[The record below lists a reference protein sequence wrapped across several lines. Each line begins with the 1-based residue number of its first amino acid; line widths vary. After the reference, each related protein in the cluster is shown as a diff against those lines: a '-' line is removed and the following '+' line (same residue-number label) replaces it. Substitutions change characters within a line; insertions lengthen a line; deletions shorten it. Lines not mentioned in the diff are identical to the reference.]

1 MNVPTQ
7 GGPNLRMRCS
17 GTHDRV
23 RPTGMLAMA
32 ISLRL
37 MGVLFVVLLGSL
49 GNAAEDWFDRVE
61 QALTFSAPSGEA
73 RFRVSGTIDVEG
85 YDVQLPA
92 PGVIDASRA
101 ELWNP
106 RLSVFVDAQFGS
118 QAYAFA
124 QARVDRGFDPGHRPG
139 EVRLDE
145 YALRLATWTATP
157 VVLQVGKFATIVGN
171 WATRHTSWSNP
182 FINAPLP
189 YEYLTGIWDTKA
201 IDTSGLL
208 LLWSHVRPGQRQ
220 AVTDVEKTLRV
231 PIVWG
236 PAYSSGVSVAGE
248 VGLFNYA
255 AEVKLGSLSSR
266 PEAWQHAWEQRH
278 HPTAAVRFGYRPS
291 PTWNF
296 GVSASSGAYLR
307 EFAEET
313 LPAGTS
319 RGDYRQTVFAADAM
333 FAWRHWQLWSEVYV
347 SRFEIPL
354 VGDADTTAY
363 YVEGKY
369 RISPRVS
376 AALRW
381 GQQFFGTIQ
390 HRRNPTRWGF
400 EVWQIDAAPAF
411 RLTAHTQL
419 KLQYTLKH
427 GDSDARSTTR
437 AISGQFTL
445 RF

>member
-1 MNVPTQ
+1 
-7 GGPNLRMRCS
+7 
-17 GTHDRV
+17 
-23 RPTGMLAMA
+23 ML
-32 ISLRL
+32 
-37 MGVLFVVLLGSL
+37 VFVFAVSV
-49 GNAAEDWFDRVE
+49 ASATEEWFDRLE
-61 QALTFSAPSGEA
+61 QALTFSALNGEA
-73 RFRVSGTIDVEG
+73 RFRVSGTLDVEG

-106 RLSVFVDAQFGS
+106 RLSLFMDAQYGS
-118 QAYAFA
+118 QVYAFA
-124 QARVDRGFDPGHRPG
+124 QVRADRGFDPGHRPG

-145 YALRLATWTATP
+145 YALRFTARTDAP
-157 VVLQVGKFATIVGN
+157 VALQLGKFATIVGN
-171 WATRHTSWSNP
+171 WAPRHTSWSNP

-189 YEYLTGIWDTKA
+189 YEYLTGMWDTEA

-220 AVTDVEKTLRV
+220 AVTAIEKTLRI
-231 PIVWG
+231 PMVWG
-236 PAYSSGVSVAGE
+236 PAYSTGISVAGE
-248 VGLFNYA
+248 AGVFNYA
-255 AEVKLGSLSSR
+255 VEMKLGSLSSR
-266 PEAWQHAWEQRH
+266 PEAWQHAREQRH
-278 HPTAAVRFGYRPS
+278 HPTGAVRLGHRPS

-296 GVSASSGAYLR
+296 GLSASTGAYLR

-319 RGDYRQTVFAADAM
+319 RGDYRQTVWAADAA
-333 FAWRHWQLWSEVYV
+333 FAWRHWQLWSEVYF

-354 VGDADTTAY
+354 VGDAEMTAY

-369 RISPRVS
+369 RISPRLS

-381 GQQFFGTIQ
+381 GQQFFGTIP
-390 HRRNPTRWGF
+390 HRQTPTRWGF
-400 EVWQIDAAPAF
+400 DVWQIDAAPAF
-411 RLTAHTQL
+411 RFTAHTQL

-427 GDSDARSTTR
+427 GDSGARDTTR
-437 AISGQFTL
+437 AWSAQFTV